1 MKCQSVKR
9 SCLEN
14 SKDNNRWQQVAEEI
28 MLQEQQGE
36 GEVGWGL
43 EPLLLL
49 RSWESGDLQTCVH
62 SYHRL
67 HSQNSCILANLA
79 VHEPGKPAFLHTSL
93 QQQRDRQQKAF
104 LGNNNLIYKREEP
117 GCTKGVAWVLT
128 TLWKVLSIKCV
139 FYEP

>member
-1 MKCQSVKR
+1 MSQMKCQSVKR

-14 SKDNNRWQQVAEEI
+14 PKDNNRWQQVAEEI

-36 GEVGWGL
+36 GEVGRGL

-67 HSQNSCILANLA
+67 HNQNSCILANLA
-79 VHEPGKPAFLHTSL
+79 VHEQGSRHFCTHLCNSKETGNKRIFGK
-93 QQQRDRQQKAF
+93 Q
-104 LGNNNLIYKREEP
+104 
-117 GCTKGVAWVLT
+117 
-128 TLWKVLSIKCV
+128 
-139 FYEP
+139 